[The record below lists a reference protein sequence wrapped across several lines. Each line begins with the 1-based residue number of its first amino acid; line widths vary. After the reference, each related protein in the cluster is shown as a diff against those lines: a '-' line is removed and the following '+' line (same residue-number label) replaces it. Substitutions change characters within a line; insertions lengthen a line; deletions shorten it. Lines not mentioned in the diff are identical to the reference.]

1 MKEFRIFLV
10 VFSAVFFALLIYNA
24 LSNYYQNKA
33 IEQALSDFTQNIK
46 SLSSPPVSTQATIHR
61 PKPSPK
67 PVSKPVVIDKKL
79 SEAQQICDFWKQA
92 YNNENNDKHY
102 QRVRETC
109 PEYQKTPQA
118 LQ

>member
-10 VFSAVFFALLIYNA
+10 VFSAVFLALLFYNA

-33 IEQALSDFTQNIK
+33 IEQAFSDFTKNIK
-46 SLSSPPVSTQATIHR
+46 SFSPPPVYTPASIQQ
-61 PKPSPK
+61 PKPAP
-67 PVSKPVVIDKKL
+67 KPVVIDKKL
-79 SEAQQICDFWKQA
+79 SEAQQVCDFWKQA
-92 YNNENNDKHY
+92 YNNENNDKHF